1 MTDSPLKISKD
12 DGILEV
18 LLDRPK
24 ANAIDA
30 ATSREMSKVFAEF
43 RDDPELKV
51 AILTGGGE
59 KFFSAGWDLSAAAEG
74 EAVES
79 DYGEGGFGGFPEL
92 PGLDKPVIAAV
103 NGYAVGG
110 GFEIAMSADM
120 IVAATHAQFWLPE
133 AQLGILPD
141 AGTLRLP
148 RLLPRALAVEMLL
161 TGRRMD
167 AVEAHDRGLVNLL
180 AEPGQALEQAR
191 GLARQVASA
200 APLSIST
207 ILDIERRTASLSLE
221 EAYELLRSGKIESYR
236 RLLDS
241 EDAQEGPRAFAEKRN
256 PVWKGR

>member
-1 MTDSPLKISKD
+1 MSDSPLKTERRA
-12 DGILEV
+12 GVLEIT
-18 LLDRPK
+18 LDRPK

-30 ATSREMSKVFAEF
+30 ATSREMSRIFAEF
-43 RDDPELKV
+43 RDDPSLRV
-51 AILTGGGE
+51 AILTGAGE

-110 GFEIAMSADM
+110 GFEIAMAADM

-148 RLLPRALAVEMLL
+148 RLLPRALAIEMLL

-180 AEPGQALEQAR
+180 AEPGTVLEQAR
-191 GLARQVASA
+191 GLAEQIAGA
-200 APLSIST
+200 APLSVAA
-207 ILDIERRTASLSLE
+207 ILDIERRTASLPLQ
-221 EAYELLRSGKIESYR
+221 EAYALLRSGKIESYKT
-236 RLLDS
+236 LLES
-241 EDAQEGPRAFAEKRN
+241 EDALEGPRAFAEKRT

>member
-1 MTDSPLKISKD
+1 MSDSPLNITKD
-12 DGILEV
+12 AGILEV

-30 ATSREMSKVFAEF
+30 ATSREMSRIFAEF
-43 RDDPELKV
+43 RDDPELRV
-51 AILTGGGE
+51 AILTGAGE

-92 PGLDKPVIAAV
+92 PGLTKPVIAAV

-120 IVAATHAQFWLPE
+120 IVAASHAQFWLPE

-148 RLLPRALAVEMLL
+148 RLLPRALAMEMLL

-167 AVEAHDRGLVNLL
+167 AIEAHDRGLVNLL
-180 AEPGQALEQAR
+180 ADPGNLMEQAR
-191 GLARQVASA
+191 GLARQIAAA
-200 APLSIST
+200 APLSIAA
-207 ILDIERRTASLSLE
+207 ILDIERQTAPLSLK
-221 EAYELLRSGKIESYR
+221 EAYGLLRSGKIESYQTM
-236 RLLDS
+236 LDS
-241 EDAQEGPRAFAEKRN
+241 EDAVEGPRAFAEKRD

>member
-1 MTDSPLKISKD
+1 MPDSPLKVTKA

-18 LLDRPK
+18 VLDRPK

-30 ATSREMSKVFAEF
+30 ATSRKMSAIFAEF

-51 AILTGGGE
+51 AILTGAGE

-120 IVAATHAQFWLPE
+120 IVAAEHAQFWLPE

-148 RLLPRALAVEMLL
+148 RLLPRALAMEMLL

-180 AEPGQALEQAR
+180 APTGEAMDQAR
-191 GLARQVASA
+191 ALAKQVAAA
-200 APLSIST
+200 APLSIAA
-207 ILDIERRTASLSLE
+207 IMDIERRTAPLSLE
-221 EAYELLRSGKIESYR
+221 EAYALLHSGKIESYKK
-236 RLLDS
+236 LLAS
-241 EDAQEGPRAFAEKRN
+241 EDALEGPKAFAEKRD

>member
-1 MTDSPLKISKD
+1 MSDSPLKVTKA

-18 LLDRPK
+18 VLDRPK

-30 ATSREMSKVFAEF
+30 ATSREMSRLFAEF

-51 AILTGGGE
+51 AILTGAGE

-79 DYGEGGFGGFPEL
+79 DYGAGGFGGFPEL

-120 IVAATHAQFWLPE
+120 IVAAEHAQFWLPE

-148 RLLPRALAVEMLL
+148 RLLPRALAMEMLL

-180 AEPGQALEQAR
+180 AASGEAMDSAR
-191 GLARQVASA
+191 ELARQVAAA
-200 APLSIST
+200 APLSIAA
-207 ILDIERRTASLSLE
+207 IMDIERRTAPLSLE
-221 EAYELLRSGKIESYR
+221 EAYKLLRSGTLESYQK
-236 RLLDS
+236 LLAS
-241 EDAQEGPRAFAEKRN
+241 EDAVEGPKAFAEKRS